1 MIYFNDVPFK
11 YEGNFNLDEDSYNEL
26 SLNTG
31 VLFSVN
37 GAHRLNFP
45 TDRYNIFVLR
55 AERMSD
61 FLEYDALVRR
71 VAQNADVTN
80 FRLNVERA
88 INRQLSITLFK
99 MFEILIQY
107 GLGVAILSLLC
118 LQQLMMKRKTLA
130 IQHFL
135 GVSKVTLILKN
146 ATQFALPAIIIL
158 LPSIY
163 VLSNEASLTSSFVFN
178 ILLGL
183 VFVFIVWLISLMIHI
198 NYLKGSLIE
207 LLDERE

>member
-1 MIYFNDVPFK
+1 M
-11 YEGNFNLDEDSYNEL
+11 L
-26 SLNTG
+26 
-31 VLFSVN
+31 
-37 GAHRLNFP
+37 RL
-45 TDRYNIFVLR
+45 
-55 AERMSD
+55 ERMSD
-61 FLEYDALVRR
+61 FLDYDALVRR

-88 INRQLSITLFK
+88 INRQFSITLFK

-135 GVSKVTLILKN
+135 GVSKVKLILKN

-183 VFVFIVWLISLMIHI
+183 VFVFIVWLISLVIHI